1 MHMIRALP
9 TRAGSDTAGALQTN
23 LFRSEYEQEMESW
36 LRRRFGY
43 LCMAYIG
50 WELLLLL
57 VKMAVM
63 LFMAPQTEELLRP
76 FYIAHGLGLVEVIVS
91 LGIVSW
97 FFVWGQKMLATRED
111 VLGASFRMILVL
123 GLISLATRVIVDL
136 AAPGR
141 SPNVVGALFFWHFT
155 ACLFLPWSP
164 KDSLRPL
171 VPLLVIWT
179 LYVLFSEAPAAPLP
193 TILKV
198 LLTPLILMPGVAV
211 CAWRLERHSHQF
223 RSAMIGKHF
232 LSMRREF
239 SRARSVHE
247 SMFPASYDDGCLR
260 MEYVYTPM
268 REIGGDFLHL
278 HVGGQGSIHLTL
290 LDVTGHG
297 LPAALT
303 VNRLYGEMERIRAE
317 SPRAEPGEVLR
328 LLNRYINLTMVRHNI
343 YATATCVCID
353 PYEGELT
360 WANAGHPPAFLRGV
374 NGAVKEL
381 QATAVV
387 LGALGDDDFNPAQ
400 ERYELTPGDALIM
413 YTDGAFETRD
423 SKGERFGLDRLRELA
438 RRQPSPQ
445 NWPQFMA
452 SMIERHTAGRIED
465 DVLIASICFSG
476 FRLPTAPAVEP
487 VLQRSR

>member
-1 MHMIRALP
+1 MASAHSTSSGL
-9 TRAGSDTAGALQTN
+9 DTAAVLQTG

-50 WELLLLL
+50 WDLLLLA
-57 VKMAVM
+57 VKIAL
-63 LFMAPQTEELLRP
+63 LFMAPQEGALRGP
-76 FYIAHGLGLVEVIVS
+76 YFIAHGIGIGEILLS
-91 LGIVSW
+91 LGVVSW
-97 FFVWGQKMLATRED
+97 FFVAGQKALVSRAD
-111 VLGASFRMILVL
+111 VLRAAFHLILIL
-123 GLISLATRVIVDL
+123 GLISLAMRMIVDIT
-136 AAPGR
+136 APGR

-171 VPLLVIWT
+171 VPLLVIWA
-179 LYVLFSEAPAAPLP
+179 LYVLFSEAPGAPLP
-193 TILKV
+193 TVLKV
-198 LLTPLILMPGVAV
+198 LLTPLILMPGIAV

-247 SMFPASYDDGCLR
+247 SMFPPPYSDGCLR

-328 LLNRYINLTMVRHNI
+328 LINRYINLTMVRHNI
-343 YATATCVCID
+343 YATAVCVSID

-400 ERYELTPGDALIM
+400 ERYELAPGDALIM
-413 YTDGAFETRD
+413 YTDGAFETRNA
-423 SKGERFGLDRLRELA
+423 KGERFGLDRLRELA

-445 NWPQFMA
+445 NWPRFMA
-452 SMIERHTAGRIED
+452 AMIEKHTAGRIED
-465 DVLIASICFSG
+465 DVLIASVCFDG
-476 FRLPTAPAVEP
+476 FRLPTKPVSQAVM
-487 VLQRSR
+487 QRS